1 MGVRIRFGVWLVS
14 GYARTFLLY
23 FPLSFSVLQKRLNS
37 AATQIVAFKQSLP
50 TVVLLD
56 SILAHM
62 ARTNDRAIMRRP
74 EIMPRYTAVEFPVV
88 VLTV

>member
-1 MGVRIRFGVWLVS
+1 
-14 GYARTFLLY
+14 
-23 FPLSFSVLQKRLNS
+23 LSFSVLQKRLNS

-74 EIMPRYTAVEFPVV
+74 EIMPPTLHCRGVSSSCADYV
-88 VLTV
+88 